1 MNILDK
7 IVAQKKIEVA
17 EAIKVTPVEQ
27 LMNQPL
33 FNEAVPSLKNSIVNP
48 ERTGIIT
55 EFKRQSPSKGVING
69 KAKVEDVAKGYE
81 QAGSSA
87 LSVLT
92 DTQFFGGCKEDLTTA
107 RHVTAIPILR
117 KDFII
122 DPYQVYEAKAI
133 GASAI
138 LLIAAILDK
147 NQAKELGALANY
159 LGMEVLIELH
169 APEETNVLNP
179 FVDVVGINNRNLKTF
194 EVDLDQSIKLA
205 AFLPS
210 DKLKI
215 SESGIHSPEDVFYLR
230 KNGFDGFL
238 IGENFMKTDNPA
250 EAFAEFAKV
259 INVKSN
265 ATF

>member
-7 IVAQKKIEVA
+7 IVAQKKLEVTA
-17 EAIKVTPVEQ
+17 AIQETSVEQ
-27 LMNQPL
+27 LMDQPL
-33 FNEAVPSLKNSIVNP
+33 FNEAVPSLKNSIANP
-48 ERTGIIT
+48 ERSGVIT
-55 EFKRQSPSKGVING
+55 EFKRQSPSKGIING
-69 KAKVEDVAKGYE
+69 TAKVEEVVMGYE

-92 DTQFFGGCKEDLTTA
+92 DEHFFGGCKEDLINA
-107 RHVTAIPILR
+107 RQVTQIPILR

-138 LLIAAILDK
+138 LLIAAILDQR
-147 NQAKELGALANY
+147 QAKELGALANY
-159 LGMEVLIELH
+159 LGMEVLMELH
-169 APEETNVLNP
+169 SPEEAEVLNP

-205 AFLPS
+205 ASLPAN
-210 DKLKI
+210 KLKI

-250 EAFAEFAKV
+250 NAFEAFV
-259 INVKSN
+259 RLIN
-265 ATF
+265 

>member
-7 IVAQKKIEVA
+7 IVAQKKIEVEQA
-17 EAIKVTPVEQ
+17 TKQKSIDSLMDEA
-27 LMNQPL
+27 L
-33 FNEAVPSLKNSIVNP
+33 FNDAVPSLKSSLTSP
-48 ERTGIIT
+48 EKTGVIT

-69 KAKVEDVAKGYE
+69 TASVKDVVLGYE
-81 QAGSSA
+81 RAGSSA

-92 DTQFFGGCKEDLTTA
+92 DKQFFGGCNDDLTTA
-107 RHVTAIPILR
+107 RSVTSIPILR

-138 LLIAAILDK
+138 LLIAAILDI

-159 LGMEVLIELH
+159 LGMEVLMELH
-169 APEETNVLNP
+169 APEETIKLNP

-194 EVDLDQSIKLA
+194 EVNLEQSIKLA
-205 AFLPS
+205 ASLPS

-238 IGENFMKTDNPA
+238 IGENFMKTENPA
-250 EAFAEFAKV
+250 KAFADFAKV
-259 INVKSN
+259 INVK
-265 ATF
+265 ATTL